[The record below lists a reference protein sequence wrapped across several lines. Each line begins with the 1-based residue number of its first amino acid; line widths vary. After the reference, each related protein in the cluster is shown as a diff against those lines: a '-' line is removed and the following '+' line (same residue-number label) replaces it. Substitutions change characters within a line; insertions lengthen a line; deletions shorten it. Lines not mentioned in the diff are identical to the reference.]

1 MILKQ
6 LKKNEEQILKQIL
19 NENLKK
25 QSADEMMV
33 ESQMQQHDHDHFPSQ
48 TLI

>member
-1 MILKQ
+1 MIHVNLKQ
-6 LKKNEEQILKQIL
+6 LKKNGEQILS
-19 NENLKK
+19 ENLKK

-33 ESQMQQHDHDHFPSQ
+33 ESQRQQRVHDHFPSW